1 MGAAVKE
8 LTRKVKVVNEL
19 GIHARSAASIANLAK
34 TAFENVWI
42 IKEGEKA
49 DASSVIDVLSLACVK
64 GTEILLRIDNE
75 SDTNLLNEIVELI
88 ESGFGE

>member
-1 MGAAVKE
+1 M
-8 LTRKVKVVNEL
+8 NEL

-49 DASSVIDVLSLACVK
+49 DASSIIDVLSLACVQ
-64 GTEILLRIDNE
+64 GTEILLQVDDK
-75 SDTNLLNEIVELI
+75 SDINVLNEIYKLI
-88 ESGFGE
+88 ETGFGE